1 MENLLEVKNLK
12 TYFYTKTG
20 IVKSV
25 DDISYNI
32 KNGETVAIVGE
43 SGCGKSVSVSSIMRL
58 IEPPGKIVE
67 GHALFE
73 GRDLL
78 KISKREIREI
88 RGNKISMVFQDPMS
102 SINPTLTVGKQIMEP
117 LLWHNKATK
126 KEAKK
131 RAIEILEDVGIP
143 SPEERFKQYPFEF
156 SGGMQQRV
164 MIAMALICNPK
175 LLIADEPTTSLDVTV
190 QAQILSLIKKM
201 QKKLNMA
208 VIIITHDLAV
218 ASMFSDTVIVMYAGH
233 IVEKAT
239 MEEFVKNPVHPY
251 SKGLLNSVPILGSKK
266 KQLELI
272 PGQPPNLKNTFDG
285 CMFAPRCQYRKELCL
300 KKAPAETK
308 LSSTHCVYCW
318 LYKREGDGYNV

>member
-88 RGNKISMVFQDPMS
+88 RGNRISMVFQDPMS